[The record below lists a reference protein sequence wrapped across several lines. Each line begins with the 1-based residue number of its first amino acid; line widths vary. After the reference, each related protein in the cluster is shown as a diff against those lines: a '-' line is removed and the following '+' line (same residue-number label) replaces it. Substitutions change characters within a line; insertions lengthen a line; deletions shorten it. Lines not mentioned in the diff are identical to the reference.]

1 MWAQRTSYRSKRRP
15 LELSRERWGDEGRGE
30 ERKRGGGGIHTWGKE
45 VGEEGRERWGGGYCL
60 ERVLGPPA

>member
-1 MWAQRTSYRSKRRP
+1 MKG
-15 LELSRERWGDEGRGE
+15 EGKRERE
-30 ERKRGGGGIHTWGKE
+30 GGGIHTWGKE